1 MAYSDINVPL
11 LLAALVFLTMCLL
24 TMGILAHVR
33 ALRYRRSVK
42 EKIRAADDEWAAVE
56 SGVTSLTPV
65 ETNSVFLKAL
75 SAIGIKTNPGRSTDD
90 ADIKRKFLRA
100 GFRGRNVPTVFWG
113 IKFLLAVGLPMAF
126 LVIAFLFFRDMKSIG
141 LLWMAIFWSLVG
153 LYLPDLW
160 LRVKTSGRRDRL
172 VKGFPDA
179 LDLLVVCVEAGMGL
193 DGAVHRVGQELAL
206 GHPELSDEFKSLNRE
221 LRAGKARQA
230 ALKSL
235 AERTDIDDVHSL
247 VTVLIQTDR
256 FGTSVAQALRVF
268 SDSFRTARYQRAEE
282 TAAKIATKLLFP
294 LVLCIFPAMFV
305 VILGPV
311 GITIYRTMIHPS

>member
-11 LLAALVFLTMCLL
+11 LLASLVFLTMCLL
-24 TMGILAHVR
+24 TMGILVHVR
-33 ALRYRRSVK
+33 EVRYRRSLK
-42 EKIRAADDEWAAVE
+42 EKIRASDDDWAGGE
-56 SGVTSLTPV
+56 SGAASLTPAKA
-65 ETNSVFLKAL
+65 ESVFMKAL

-90 ADIKRKFLRA
+90 ADIKLKFLRA
-100 GFRGRNVPTVFWG
+100 GLRGRSIPTVFWG

-126 LVIAFLFFRDMKSIG
+126 LAIAFLFFRDMKSMG
-141 LLWMAIFWSLVG
+141 LLWMAIFWSLLG
-153 LYLPDLW
+153 LYLPDIW
-160 LRVKTSGRRDRL
+160 LKFKTLGRRDRL

-193 DGAVHRVGQELAL
+193 DGAIHRVGEELTL
-206 GHPELSDEFKSLNRE
+206 SHPELSEEFKSLNHE

-230 ALKSL
+230 ALKNL
-235 AERTDIDDVHSL
+235 AVRTDIDDVNSL

-268 SDSFRTARYQRAEE
+268 SDTFRTARYQRAEE

-311 GITIYRTMIHPS
+311 GITIYRTMINPS